1 MPLSSKITHLS
12 ELKQVLSKNDKLTEG
27 VVDYISRFDI
37 NRLCKPF
44 EVLKQKGISVSE
56 TILCLILLHLTSH
69 TITSLL
75 NSDLKDLS
83 DAAKDSYYRLKNN
96 PKVDWRRLLLL
107 ICRRFNQLIADY
119 TEAGPENRPKCFII
133 DDTTLGKT
141 GKAIENIGRV
151 FDHVTKRHIL
161 GFKLLVLGFWDG
173 KSFLGLDFSLHR
185 EKGNT
190 PGKPF
195 GLSAKEKKGQYH
207 KERDKKS
214 CGYIRAKEL
223 DKSKITNAI
232 EMIKRAVKNG
242 FIASYVLC
250 DTWFMNEEL
259 IRQIRQI
266 KSGAMH
272 VLGMCRM
279 DKRLFSY
286 NGREYNANTLL
297 KKRIRKNI
305 KRARKVKAQYIEL
318 VAEYKGH
325 TVKLFFSRF
334 HGTTKWHLIL
344 TTDLSLNYLR
354 ALEIYQ
360 IRWSIEVF
368 FREGKQYLS
377 LGKCQSNDFDAQIAE
392 ITICMVTYLILNL
405 QKRTTCYETI
415 GGIFKE
421 SQRHFLEITLW
432 ERFWGLL
439 IELVSQIAVLFDIE
453 IEEIL
458 SKIFSDT
465 KTEDK
470 IIRLL
475 NCLADEKKV
484 A

>member
-1 MPLSSKITHLS
+1 MPLSSKIIHLS
-12 ELKQVLSKNDKLTEG
+12 ELKHVLSKNEAITSG
-27 VVDYISRFDI
+27 ITDYISRFDI
-37 NRLCKPF
+37 NGLCKPF
-44 EVLKQKGISVSE
+44 EALKQKGIRVSE
-56 TILCLILLHLTSH
+56 TILCLILLHLTNH
-69 TITSLL
+69 TVSSLL
-75 NSDLKDLS
+75 KSNLKDLTG
-83 DAAKDSYYRLKNN
+83 AAKDNYYRLKNN
-96 PKVDWRRLLLL
+96 PMVDWRRLLLL
-107 ICRRFNQLIADY
+107 ICRRFNQLIVDY
-119 TEAGPENRPKCFII
+119 TETEPANRPKCFII

-141 GKAIENIGRV
+141 GKAIEYVGRV

-173 KSFLGLDFSLHR
+173 KSFLGLDFSVHR
-185 EKGNT
+185 EKGNN
-190 PGKPF
+190 PGKLF
-195 GLSAKEKKGQYH
+195 GMSTKERKGQYR
-207 KERDKKS
+207 KSREKKS
-214 CGYIRAKEL
+214 HGYIRANEL

-232 EMIKRAVKNG
+232 DMIKRAVKNG
-242 FIASYVLC
+242 FDASYVLC

-266 KSGAMH
+266 KSGAIH

-286 NGREYNANTLL
+286 NGHEYNANALL
-297 KKRIRKNI
+297 QKCIRKNI

-318 VAEYKGH
+318 VVEYKGH
-325 TVKLFFSRF
+325 KVKLFFSRF

-344 TTDLSLNYLR
+344 TTDLSLIYLR

-368 FREGKQYLS
+368 FRECKQYLG
-377 LGKCQSNDFDAQIAE
+377 LGKCQSNDFDAHIAE
-392 ITICMVTYLILNL
+392 TTICMATYLILNL
-405 QKRTTCYETI
+405 QKRTNCYETI
-415 GGIFKE
+415 GGIYKE
-421 SQRHFLEITLW
+421 SQRHLLEMTLW

-453 IEEIL
+453 IEDVL
-458 SKIFSDT
+458 SKIYNDT
-465 KTEDK
+465 KTEGK